1 MSKVAQVAAES
12 LESEVLRAPG
22 PVLVDFYATWCGPCR
37 ALAPVVEEI
46 AREKGGALKVV
57 KVDVD
62 DAQEAAASLGVL
74 SVPTLVLFRGGRE
87 VWRHVGAAPK
97 AALLREIDPHLK
109 A

>member
-1 MSKVAQVAAES
+1 MSNVAQVAADS
-12 LESEVLRAPG
+12 FESEILRAPG

-46 AREKGGALKVV
+46 AREKRGALKVV

-97 AALLREIDPHLK
+97 AALLQAIDPHLK

>member
-1 MSKVAQVAAES
+1 MCKVAHVAAES
-12 LESEVLRAPG
+12 FESEVLRAPG

-37 ALAPVVEEI
+37 ALAPVVGEI

-62 DAQEAAASLGVL
+62 EAQEAAASLGVL
-74 SVPTLVLFRGGRE
+74 SIPTLVLFRNGRE

-97 AALLREIDPHLK
+97 EALLQQIDPHLGS
-109 A
+109 